1 MGDATTG
8 AWRAAHD
15 RSLRDPEGF
24 WGEAARLVDWVRRP
38 TQVLDRSTS
47 PLPRWFPDARLNTC
61 FNALDRHVIA
71 GRADQPALIHDSP
84 VTGTVRTIT
93 YAEPAGPHRAVRRAL
108 RALGVGVGDRVV
120 VYMPMVP
127 EAVVAMLACAR
138 LGAVHSVVFGGFA
151 PAEPGGPHR
160 RRPAD
165 RRRRSERRHRA
176 EPHGRV
182 PAAAARRPRPQ
193 HPPARVGRGA
203 AAAAGAR
210 RGRPGLVRL
219 GRRHQ
224 GGRGAAGGV
233 RAGRRHRPAVRA
245 LHERDDGPAQGHR
258 ARQRWSRGG
267 AALEHDER
275 VRRRAGPGV
284 VHRER
289 RRLGRRPLLHR
300 LRAAAHRLH
309 DRALR
314 GQAGRH
320 AGRRGVLAG
329 GRAARGVGGVHRADG
344 DPGDQAGRPGRRA
357 DGRARPVVAAHPVP
371 GRRAARPRHL
381 PLGGE
386 RLGVPVVDNWWQTE
400 TGWPICASPRG
411 LDPLPVKPGS
421 PSVPMPGYDVRV
433 LDPAGQ
439 EVPPGTEG
447 AICLRLPLP
456 PGTLPTLWHD
466 DERMVASYL
475 SAHEGYYLSGDGGYV
490 DEDGYVFVMGRTDDV
505 LNVAGHRLSTGALE
519 AAIAGHPAVAE
530 CAVIGVAD
538 EPAGAGAAGARRAEG
553 RRLGRRDGGRRVRAA
568 GTRRGRCRRRA
579 EAGRRGGRAAE
590 DPLGQGAAPHDARDR
605 RRRQPRGARHH
616 RGRRGARRARRRAA
630 LVTG

>member
-93 YAEPAGPHRAVRRAL
+93 YAELLDRTARFAGAL

-151 PAEPGGPHR
+151 PAEL
-160 RRPAD
+160 
-165 RRRRSERRHRA
+165 
-176 EPHGRV
+176 
-182 PAAAARRPRPQ
+182 AARIDDARPT
-193 HPPARVGRGA
+193 VVVA
-203 AAAAGAR
+203 AS
-210 RGRPGLVRL
+210 
-219 GRRHQ
+219 
-224 GGRGAAGGV
+224 GGIE
-233 RAGRRHRPAVRA
+233 P
-245 LHERDDGPAQGHR
+245 
-258 ARQRWSRGG
+258 SRTVEY
-267 AALEHDER
+267 L
-275 VRRRAGPGV
+275 
-284 VHRER
+284 
-289 RRLGRRPLLHR
+289 PL
-300 LRAAAHRLH
+300 LRAALARSTHRPESVVVLQRPQVPGEVDPDWYDWDAVTKEGAVPPAECVPVAATDPLYVLYTSGTTGRPKGIVRDNGGH
-309 DRALR
+309 AVALR
-314 GQAGRH
+314 WSMTNVFGVEPGQVWFTASDVGWVVGHSYIVYAPLLTGCTTVLYEGKPVGTPDAGAFWRVVEQH
-320 AGRRGVLAG
+320 GVSAVFTAPTAIRAIKRVDPDGALMAAHDLSSLRTLFLAG
-329 GRAARGVGGVHRADG
+329 ERL
-344 DPGDQAGRPGRRA
+344 DPDTYHWA
-357 DGRARPVVAAHPVP
+357 
-371 GRRAARPRHL
+371 
-381 PLGGE
+381 GE

-538 EPAGAGAAGARRAEG
+538 ELRGQVPRALVVLKGGDWDDATVAAECVQRVRDEVGAVAALKRVDVVAALPKTRSGKVLRRTMREIA
-553 RRLGRRDGGRRVRAA
+553 DGGSPAVPGTIEDAA
-568 GTRRGRCRRRA
+568 VLDA
-579 EAGRRGGRAAE
+579 LAGVLRS
-590 DPLGQGAAPHDARDR
+590 
-605 RRRQPRGARHH
+605 
-616 RGRRGARRARRRAA
+616 
-630 LVTG
+630 